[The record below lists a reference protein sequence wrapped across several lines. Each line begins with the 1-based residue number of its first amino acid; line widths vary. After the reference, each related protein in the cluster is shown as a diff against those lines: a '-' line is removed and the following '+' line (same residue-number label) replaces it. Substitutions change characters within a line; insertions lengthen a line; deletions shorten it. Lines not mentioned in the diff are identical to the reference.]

1 MLKAKFTALASL
13 GVLAAAPLAAQ
24 AEMVEMADA
33 EMSDVNGQGLIGDT
47 LAAIGGALTDP
58 LVLTPPTTSY
68 PVTSFEDVNNNGIP
82 DAGDIII
89 RSGPVKKED
98 KNYLPAAIGSAVGD
112 SVNNANKGLI
122 NFGLLPLN
130 LFGDAIGATNDAVR
144 GAGRSVIG
152 TALLPLTGPTAMVA
166 GFNTRA
172 IANFT
177 STGQSVA
184 DTAVRLVT
192 TPVRA
197 VINPINGAMDD
208 VAALGKGLVSGARFS
223 AVGAVG
229 GATTRVL
236 AGAAAQTNSRLLTNL
251 AYASDQARVQ
261 QQNKIGTTM
270 GVTVTVPKYTVSTS
284 LLKP

>member
-1 MLKAKFTALASL
+1 MSNSKFNALASL
-13 GVLAAAPLAAQ
+13 AILAAAPMAAQ
-24 AEMVEMADA
+24 AEMTEMAETEMADV
-33 EMSDVNGQGLIGDT
+33 SGQGIVSFQRWAPFTFGDVLPFFVDGDPIDLT
-47 LAAIGGALTDP
+47 LGFNPNNIFNTSFGAANTAVGNAGNAAIG
-58 LVLTPPTTSY
+58 
-68 PVTSFEDVNNNGIP
+68 
-82 DAGDIII
+82 
-89 RSGPVKKED
+89 
-98 KNYLPAAIGSAVGD
+98 
-112 SVNNANKGLI
+112 
-122 NFGLLPLN
+122 FGLLPITAPTNALVNFNSRAISNAGGLGTQSADIAFKGPFAVLN
-130 LFGDAIGATNDAVR
+130 AIGTGVD
-144 GAGRSVIG
+144 SL
-152 TALLPLTGPTAMVA
+152 LLPLTGPTALVA

-184 DTAVRLVT
+184 DTAVRFVT
-192 TPVRA
+192 MPVRA

-208 VAALGKGLVSGARFS
+208 AAALGKGLVSGARFS

-236 AGAAAQTNSRLLTNL
+236 AGAAAQTNSRLLANL

-261 QQNKIGTTM
+261 QQAKIGSAM

>member
-1 MLKAKFTALASL
+1 MFKSKFTALASL

-24 AEMVEMADA
+24 AEMVEMADV
-33 EMSDVNGQGLIGDT
+33 EMSDVSGQGIVGFQRWAPWVFTDVLPPFVDNTPINLTPVFNPGNIFNT
-47 LAAIGGALTDP
+47 SYGAANTAVGNAGNAAIG
-58 LVLTPPTTSY
+58 
-68 PVTSFEDVNNNGIP
+68 
-82 DAGDIII
+82 
-89 RSGPVKKED
+89 
-98 KNYLPAAIGSAVGD
+98 
-112 SVNNANKGLI
+112 
-122 NFGLLPLN
+122 FGLLPITAPTNALVNFNSRTVSNAGGLGTQSADIAFKGPFAVLN
-130 LFGDAIGATNDAVR
+130 AIGTGVD
-144 GAGRSVIG
+144 SL
-152 TALLPLTGPTAMVA
+152 LLPLTGPTAMVA

-197 VINPINGAMDD
+197 VINPVNGALDD
-208 VAALGKGLVSGARFS
+208 AAALGKGLVSGARFS

-261 QQNKIGTTM
+261 RQATIGSTL
-270 GVTVTVPKYTVSTS
+270 GVTVTVPKYTVSPS
-284 LLKP
+284 LLAP

>member
-24 AEMVEMADA
+24 AEMVEMADV
-33 EMSDVNGQGLIGDT
+33 EMADVSGQGIVSFQRWAPFNFVDVLPTFVDGDGINLT
-47 LAAIGGALTDP
+47 LAFNPGNIFNTSYTAANTAVAAAGNAAIGTALLPITAPTSALTSFNTRTGTNAGGLGTQSADIVFKGP
-58 LVLTPPTTSY
+58 FAVL
-68 PVTSFEDVNNNGIP
+68 N
-82 DAGDIII
+82 
-89 RSGPVKKED
+89 
-98 KNYLPAAIGSAVGD
+98 AIGTGVD
-112 SVNNANKGLI
+112 SL
-122 NFGLLPLN
+122 
-130 LFGDAIGATNDAVR
+130 
-144 GAGRSVIG
+144 
-152 TALLPLTGPTAMVA
+152 LLPLTGPTAMVA